1 MDQNSIRAMIVFSDT
16 HLGLA
21 EWKLFWKFE
30 NTVTSRPCHVHQ
42 FVRWLLR
49 LENTPDEEVL
59 VGNELG
65 QICPKKLLSPDE
77 LVLNGDILEL
87 WDASDRAVDL
97 DSQSIFQD
105 LMQLSCRKV
114 YLTGNHD
121 FAIRQVATQEVKGS
135 YPWGNSGLEILPD
148 TYPKMEGEDIETVK
162 VGENHYLIL
171 HGHQLSKTFRIAPW
185 RIIPMLRDGAE
196 AFRSYS
202 WILVALLSIM
212 LVASTFLPLLTPAIP
227 LLAALAFPRLFVS
240 IARPIWNYFNKGRHR
255 YNTNPS
261 AKGFVDWWKILL
273 QKKKNPTSRIHIVY
287 GHTHLMNLTYKQDLE
302 KLVKSKIDGPD
313 LVLINHGAWVKDN
326 SKKYENVMQAM
337 FLYIDAEGFEFFGWD
352 WDRERPFHIPKQVIR
367 KRMAR
372 ETIDPQTKEWL
383 TNLGWPNQLIKEWEK
398 IEESQLL

>member
-21 EWKLFWKFE
+21 RWKLGIFE
-30 NTVTSRPCHVHQ
+30 NTVESRPRHVHQ
-42 FVRWLLR
+42 FVRWLLD
-49 LENTPDEEVL
+49 LQITTSEEVL

-97 DSQSIFQD
+97 SSQSIFQD
-105 LMQLSCRKV
+105 LMQLRCQKW

-121 FAIRQVATQEVKGS
+121 FAIQQVKGS
-135 YPWGNSGLEILPD
+135 YPWGNSGLNILPD
-148 TYPKMEGEDIETVK
+148 TYPEMEGEDIETVK

-185 RIIPMLRDGAE
+185 QIVSMLRDGAE

-212 LVASTFLPLLTPAIP
+212 LVASIFFPLLTPAIP

-240 IARPIWNYFNKGRHR
+240 IARPIWNYFNKKGRHR
-255 YNTNPS
+255 YNTNAS

-287 GHTHLMNLTYKQDLE
+287 GHTHLMNLISNKQDLE
-302 KLVKSKIDGPD
+302 EIVGSKIDGPD
-313 LVLINHGAWVKDN
+313 LVLINHGAWVKDT
-326 SKKYENVMQAM
+326 KYENVRQAI

-352 WDRERPFHIPKQVIR
+352 WNRKRPFHIPKRVIPILI
-367 KRMAR
+367 KGKP
-372 ETIDPQTKEWL
+372 IDPPTEKWLHDLEW
-383 TNLGWPNQLIKEWEK
+383 PDKLIIKMICK
-398 IEESQLL
+398 K